1 MVLAVITTLAL
12 LVAGVE
18 DQSLPVRGVAS
29 VTAAGAGG
37 VSIVL
42 ARSRGNLVGWYLIA
56 VGVVIIRVLAGA

>member
-12 LVAGVE
+12 LVVGVE
-18 DQSLPVRGVAS
+18 DQSLPVRGLAS
-29 VTAAGAGG
+29 VAAVGAGV
-37 VSIVL
+37 VSVVL